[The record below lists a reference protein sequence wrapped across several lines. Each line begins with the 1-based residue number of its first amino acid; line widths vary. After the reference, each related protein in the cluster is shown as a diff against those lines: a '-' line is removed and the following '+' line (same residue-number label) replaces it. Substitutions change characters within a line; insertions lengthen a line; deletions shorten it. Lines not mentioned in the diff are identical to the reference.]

1 MYLKR
6 KIDEFLK
13 QWKNDPDRKPLII
26 KGSRQVGKTE
36 SVRHFASI
44 NYSSL
49 IEINFVEEPYYR
61 SITESGYKVDN
72 IIKAISFIDPSKRF
86 IEGNTLIFFDEIQN
100 FPDIATSLKFFKQD
114 GRFDVI
120 CSGSLLGI
128 NYNQIES
135 NSVGYK
141 TDYEMNSFDF
151 EEFLWA
157 NGRFDDKENILS
169 HMHSLTPFTQLELD
183 IYNDLFLSFSILG
196 GMPEVVR
203 NYIERKTFEGSLE
216 NQKQILLDYKEDIKK
231 YTNGTEQSRILN
243 VFNSITPQLAK
254 ENKKFQISK
263 VAKGAKSKD
272 YWGCVTWLE
281 QSGIIRLC
289 HNLNFPE
296 LPLKGN
302 YDEEVF
308 KIYFSDVG
316 ILIATLDDEAQ
327 EDLRANRNL
336 GVYKGAI
343 FENIVAD
350 AFIKEGYDLFYY
362 KRQDSTLEEDFFI
375 RGKSHLIPVEVK
387 AANSKS
393 KSLSTLIKSE
403 KYKDIEAGIKLVKG
417 NIGFNE
423 GIYTFP
429 LFCTFLL
436 KEFIRNTNRKDLE

>member
-6 KIDEFLK
+6 KIDDYLE
-13 QWKNDPDRKPLII
+13 QWKNNPDRKPLII

-36 SVRHFASI
+36 SVRNFAAKH
-44 NYSSL
+44 YSSF
-49 IEINFVEEPYYR
+49 IEINFVEEPYYA
-61 SITESGYKVDN
+61 SIVERGYKTDN
-72 IIKAISFIDPSKRF
+72 IIKAISFIDPDKRF
-86 IEGNTLIFFDEIQN
+86 IAGETLIFFDEIQN

-128 NYNQIES
+128 NYHTIES

-157 NGRFDDKENILS
+157 NGREGDRENILS
-169 HMHSLTPFTQLELD
+169 HMHNLTPFSQLELD
-183 IYNDLFLSFSILG
+183 IYIDLFIYFSILG

-203 NYIERKTFEGSLE
+203 NYVEKKTFEGSLAT
-216 NQKQILLDYKEDIKK
+216 QKQILLDYKEDIKK
-231 YTNGTEQSRILN
+231 YTKGVEQTRILN

-263 VAKGAKSKD
+263 VAKGAKSND

-281 QSGIIRLC
+281 QSGIVKLC

-302 YDEEVF
+302 ADEDTF

-316 ILIATLDDEAQ
+316 ILIASLDDEAQ
-327 EDLRANRNL
+327 DDLRTNKNM
-336 GVYKGAI
+336 GIYKGAI
-343 FENIVAD
+343 FENIIAD
-350 AFIKEGYDLFYY
+350 AFAKEGYDLFYY
-362 KRQDSTLEEDFFI
+362 KKPDSTLEEDFFI

-387 AANSKS
+387 ATNRKS
-393 KSLSTLIKSE
+393 KSLITLIKSE
-403 KYKDIEAGIKLVKG
+403 RYKDIEAGIKLTNG
-417 NIGFNE
+417 NIGVENN
-423 GIYTFP
+423 IYTFP
-429 LFCTFLL
+429 LFCAFLL
-436 KEFIRNTNRKDLE
+436 KEFIRDTNRSDLY